1 MAEHLK
7 YIFPLPWDKAS
18 EYRLGNVELYME
30 TGFGA
35 EEGKEKE
42 RARLIKVGRKM
53 TILEILSG
61 GKVVVWDG
69 LVRVNV
75 LLKGKA
81 AGWIEEVKKRK
92 GR

>member
-1 MAEHLK
+1 MEAEAEAEAEAGMK
-7 YIFPLPWDKAS
+7 KKA
-18 EYRLGNVELYME
+18 
-30 TGFGA
+30 A
-35 EEGKEKE
+35 
-42 RARLIKVGRKM
+42 LIKVGRKM
-53 TILEILSG
+53 KLLEILG
-61 GKVVVWDG
+61 GAKVVVWDG